1 MIEAKTLPLGTVAA
15 SMCNKHRIV
24 NMVMPMMM
32 ACPRRRRAPAAQLF
46 EEVLIR
52 L

>member
-24 NMVMPMMM
+24 NNYGNADDDGIP
-32 ACPRRRRAPAAQLF
+32 APPPRAGRS
-46 EEVLIR
+46 VI
-52 L
+52 